1 MSRSIT
7 LVING
12 LISITLMLSSAFVAL
27 YLWGYWPDMNE
38 MRSAL
43 PSGIITMLAVVIAA
57 VFSLGASIAWQT
69 FSYYRNY

>member
-43 PSGIITMLAVVIAA
+43 PSGIITMLA
-57 VFSLGASIAWQT
+57 
-69 FSYYRNY
+69 